1 MHIVI
6 VEDEPVIAQR
16 LKRQIGQILVAGK
29 PIIKWFDDIEDA
41 SNYLI
46 EHSIDLLM
54 LDLNLH
60 GENGFDLLK
69 EITAQSFHTIIVSA
83 YSEQAIIAFEYGVLD
98 FVAKPFKYER
108 LEVALSRFTD
118 KTSHASHDLKQ
129 LAVKKHDGL
138 SFIKISDISFI
149 KADGHYTQLHY
160 VKLHYTQLNLAPHDV
175 ALHDKSID
183 KLSMLLPKQFIRV
196 HRSYIVNINKVKRLK
211 IGSGA
216 SYQLLIEGEIEVP
229 LSRSRYQEVKSLFS

>member
-16 LKRQIGQILVAGK
+16 LLRQIAEILIVEQ
-29 PIIKWFDDIEDA
+29 PMLKWFDDIDDA
-41 SNYLI
+41 HEYLI

-69 EITAQSFHTIIVSA
+69 NLSAQSFHTIIVSA
-83 YSEQAIIAFEYGVLD
+83 YSEQAITAFEYGVLD

-108 LEVALSRFTD
+108 LEAALSRFTD
-118 KTSHASHDLKQ
+118 KTSHACHELKQ

-138 SFIKISDISFI
+138 SFIKISDINFI
-149 KADGHYTQLHY
+149 KADGHYTQLHLDAADF
-160 VKLHYTQLNLAPHDV
+160 V
-175 ALHDKSID
+175 LHDKSID
-183 KLSMLLPKQFIRV
+183 KLAMLLPKQFVRV
-196 HRSYIVNINKVKRLK
+196 HRSYIVDINKVIKLK

-216 SYQLLIEGEIEVP
+216 NYQLLMIDDIEVP
-229 LSRSRYQEVKSLFS
+229 VSRSRYQDVKLLLS